1 MRHLLTSVPA
11 ALVNGFKRA
20 PLAVGAAGA
29 LVIGLGVGAA
39 WGYFAS
45 SGAGSGVV
53 SVGAK
58 SVTVEAATGTPSSVL
73 IPGTSAD
80 LTLTLDNPNSY
91 PVTIVSITQNGPVT
105 AVGQSGTC
113 SNTAV
118 SVPAQS
124 GLRIPLASG
133 EGVVVHIPNG
143 ASMGA
148 TSNSGCQGASF
159 HIPVTITVQQG

>member
-1 MRHLLTSVPA
+1 MRHLLPSLPGA
-11 ALVNGFKRA
+11 FVNGFKRA

-45 SGAGSGVV
+45 TGSGSGVV

-58 SVTVEAATGTPSSVL
+58 SVTVEAATGTPSSEL
-73 IPGTSAD
+73 IPGTRAD

-91 PVTIVSITQNGPVT
+91 PLMIVSVTQNGSVT
-105 AVGQSGTC
+105 AVGQRGTC

-118 SVPAQS
+118 SVPTQS
-124 GLRIPLASG
+124 GLSIPVASG
-133 EGVVVHIPNG
+133 EGMVVHIPNG

-148 TSNSGCQGASF
+148 TSDSGCQGASF

>member
-1 MRHLLTSVPA
+1 MRHVLSSSPRA
-11 ALVNGFKRA
+11 FVNGFKRA

-45 SGAGSGVV
+45 TGSGSGVV

-58 SVTVEAATGTPSSVL
+58 SVTVEAATGTPSSEL
-73 IPGTSAD
+73 IPGTRAD

-91 PVTIVSITQNGPVT
+91 PLMIVSITQSGSVT
-105 AVGQSGTC
+105 AGQSGTC
-113 SNTAV
+113 SNSAV
-118 SVPAQS
+118 SVPTQS
-124 GLRIPLASG
+124 GLSIPVASG

-148 TSNSGCQGASF
+148 TSDSGCQGASF